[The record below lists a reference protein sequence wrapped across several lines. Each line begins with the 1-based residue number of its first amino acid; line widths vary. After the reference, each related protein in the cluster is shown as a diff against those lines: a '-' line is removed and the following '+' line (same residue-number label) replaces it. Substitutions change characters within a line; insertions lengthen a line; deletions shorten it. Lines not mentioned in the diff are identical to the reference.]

1 MRLQGKIK
9 IGDPIKAEN
18 FISTY
23 HNLLR
28 CVPGVK
34 EIDEKRFIA
43 KNKIGILTIEAE
55 GVVSAFNKGEDW
67 SETVIEINSAGVK
80 ATIRSLVKIENHN
93 LIYDVDY
100 NVIVS
105 IPGLQNFVD
114 KQVSQLAK
122 QILECTAQAVS

>member
-9 IGDPIKAEN
+9 IGDPKKAED

-23 HNLLR
+23 HSLLR

-34 EIDEKRFIA
+34 EVDGNRFTA
-43 KNKIGILTIEAE
+43 RNKIGILTVETE
-55 GVVSAFNKGEDW
+55 GEVKAFNKGEDW
-67 SETVIEINSAGVK
+67 SETVIEVNGAGVK
-80 ATIRSLVKIENHN
+80 ATIRSLVKIENHE
-93 LIYDVDY
+93 LVYDVDY
-100 NVIVS
+100 EVTVT

-122 QILECTAQAVS
+122 EILECTAQAVS